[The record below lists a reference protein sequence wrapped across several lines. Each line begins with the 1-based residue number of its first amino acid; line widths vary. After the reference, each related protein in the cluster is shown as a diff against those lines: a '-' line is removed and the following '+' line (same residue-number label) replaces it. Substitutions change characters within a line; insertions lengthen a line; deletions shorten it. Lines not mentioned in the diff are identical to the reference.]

1 MRSSRYYI
9 RGSTR
14 ILSGPILFNVF
25 FNDFFWVIL
34 IASSRNCADINAL
47 TSFAKSLEDIIK
59 ILEHEREAALTWFR
73 NNRMIVNPNK
83 FETILLNKSKSSH
96 FEEITNIGNEKI
108 ETPSVVKLLGIEI
121 NNKLN
126 FTNHINTICR
136 SAANQLNALIRL
148 RHFLKIE
155 ERKALIQSFLLSNF
169 TYCPLA

>member
-1 MRSSRYYI
+1 M
-9 RGSTR
+9 
-14 ILSGPILFNVF
+14 
-25 FNDFFWVIL
+25 L
-34 IASSRNCADINAL
+34 IASSRNCADNNAL

-108 ETPSVVKLLGIEI
+108 ETLSLVKLLGIEI
-121 NNKLN
+121 DNKLN
-126 FTNHINTICR
+126 FNNHINTKTLR
-136 SAANQLNALIRL
+136 LRLRL

-155 ERKALIQSFLLSNF
+155 EKKSAHSEFCIIKFYLLS
-169 TYCPLA
+169 TCIDVVQC